1 MNFFDRIWRSNFSIK
16 LRHWEYWPFGILQF
30 PVFFYYFW
38 LSFRARSFF
47 FFSASNPGIEMG
59 GLLGESKFNILNKIP
74 SSYTAKTIFIPGLS
88 TSEYVFTK
96 MKKAGLNY
104 PVIFKPDLGERG
116 YRVKR
121 IYSGE
126 QANEYINSFRFD
138 FLVQELID
146 LPLEFGV
153 FYKCIPGQEKG
164 HIFSVVGKEMLCV
177 TGDGQS
183 TLQEL
188 ILKNDRAKLQWESL
202 RKHHTENL
210 FKVVDNQKEVV
221 LNSIGNHC
229 LGTKFLNNNELIND
243 NLDEVFTVI
252 SKQIKGFYYGRFDL
266 RCASLDDLY
275 KGKVKIMELNGCG
288 AEPAHIYHPG
298 YSFWKAMGEM
308 LGHWKNI
315 FIVARENKK
324 RGVDFLTLPEV
335 RIYYKKFKEAVQ
347 P

>member
-1 MNFFDRIWRSNFSIK
+1 MNFIDRIWRSNFSIK

-38 LSFRARSFF
+38 LSFRSKSFF

-59 GLLGESKFNILNKIP
+59 GLLGESKFNVLNKIP
-74 SSYTAKTIFIPGLS
+74 STFKAKTIFIIGGSVLADVIAKIK
-88 TSEYVFTK
+88 E
-96 MKKAGLNY
+96 AGLFY

-121 IYSGE
+121 IYSHE
-126 QANEYINSFRFD
+126 QADDYISTFRFD
-138 FLVQELID
+138 FLVQELIEM
-146 LPLEFGV
+146 PLEFGV

-164 HIFSVVGKEMLCV
+164 FVFSVVGKEMLSV
-177 TGDGQS
+177 AGNGKD

-188 ILKNDRAKLQWESL
+188 ILKNDRAKLQWKMLS
-202 RKHHTENL
+202 KHYAQTLHTIIGN
-210 FKVVDNQKEVV
+210 KKEVV

-229 LGTKFLNNNELIND
+229 LGTKFLNANELIND
-243 NLDEVFTVI
+243 KLHETFTTI
-252 SKQIKGFYYGRFDL
+252 SKQIEGFYYGRYDL
-266 RCASLDDLY
+266 RCASVSDLY
-275 KGKVKIMELNGCG
+275 EGNIKIMELNGCG

-298 YSFWKAMGEM
+298 YSFWKAMGEV

-315 FIVARENKK
+315 FIIARENRR
-324 RGVDFLTLPEV
+324 RGIDFLTFREV
-335 RIYYKKFKEAVQ
+335 RFYYRKFKAAVL